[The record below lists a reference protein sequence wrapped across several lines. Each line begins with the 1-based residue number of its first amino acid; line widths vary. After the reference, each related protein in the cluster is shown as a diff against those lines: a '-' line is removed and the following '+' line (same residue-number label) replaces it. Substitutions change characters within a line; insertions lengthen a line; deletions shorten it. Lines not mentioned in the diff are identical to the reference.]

1 MRKSRISEV
10 MQNIHPK
17 FIDEANEYARAK
29 TYARPVW
36 VKWGMFTACL
46 CLVIAAV
53 FAATGLFRGFNQIAV
68 LDNGDEIRFV
78 KVNGALAQRDS
89 AVRTRKL
96 TDDEIVEMFGDLPIA
111 GYALFDEKDGRVL
124 GIEGSYG
131 DMKLLISA
139 PGIDIRDTVIVGA
152 DTASEVYGVSVH
164 AGYFISGKTVIYYA
178 SFRSGESTVY
188 IENAGNKDGSEN
200 VRKELASAVQ
210 SLILLKN
217 VDMSR
222 IAK

>member
-17 FIDEANEYARAK
+17 FIDEANEYVRAK
-29 TYARPVW
+29 TSARPVW
-36 VKWGMFTACL
+36 LKWGMFTACL

-53 FAATGLFRGFNQIAV
+53 FAAELFWGFNQIAV

-131 DMKLLISA
+131 DMKLLISV

-164 AGYFISGKTVIYYA
+164 AGYFISGKTVIYYVD
-178 SFRSGESTVY
+178 FQLGESTVY

-210 SLILLKN
+210 SLILLEN
-217 VDMSR
+217 IDMTR

>member
-29 TYARPVW
+29 ASARPVW
-36 VKWGMFTACL
+36 RKWGAIAACV
-46 CLVIAAV
+46 CLVMAAV
-53 FAATGLFRGFNQIAV
+53 FAAELFWSFNQIVV

-96 TDDEIVEMFGDLPIA
+96 TDDEIAELFGDLPIA

-178 SFRSGESTVY
+178 SFRS
-188 IENAGNKDGSEN
+188 
-200 VRKELASAVQ
+200 
-210 SLILLKN
+210 
-217 VDMSR
+217 SR
-222 IAK
+222 NFEKVLDKTEEM

>member
-29 TYARPVW
+29 ASARPVW
-36 VKWGMFTACL
+36 RKWGAIAACV
-46 CLVIAAV
+46 CLVMAAV
-53 FAATGLFRGFNQIAV
+53 FAAELFWGFNQIVV

-78 KVNGALAQRDS
+78 KASGVSAQRDS

-96 TDDEIVEMFGDLPIA
+96 TDDEIAEMFGDLPIA

-124 GIEGSYG
+124 GIEGCYG
-131 DMKLLISA
+131 DMKLLIFA
-139 PGIDIRDTVIVGA
+139 PGIDIRDTVIVGT
-152 DTASEVYGVSVH
+152 DTASDVYGVSVH

-178 SFRSGESTVY
+178 DFQLGENTVY
-188 IENAGNKDGSEN
+188 IENAGYREEGER

-210 SLILLKN
+210 SLILLEN
-217 VDMSR
+217 IDMTR
-222 IAK
+222 IAT

>member
-29 TYARPVW
+29 ASARPVW
-36 VKWGMFTACL
+36 RKWGAIAACV
-46 CLVIAAV
+46 CLVMAAV
-53 FAATGLFRGFNQIAV
+53 FAAELFWSFNQIVV

-96 TDDEIVEMFGDLPIA
+96 TDDEIAELFGDLPIA
-111 GYALFDEKDGRVL
+111 GYALFDEKDGSVL

-152 DTASEVYGVSVH
+152 DTASEVYGVSVY
-164 AGYFISGKTVIYYA
+164 AGYFISRKTVIYYVD
-178 SFRSGESTVY
+178 FQLGENTVY
-188 IENAGNKDGSEN
+188 IENAGNMEESEN

>member
-29 TYARPVW
+29 ASARPVW
-36 VKWGMFTACL
+36 RKWGAIAACV
-46 CLVIAAV
+46 CLVMAAV
-53 FAATGLFRGFNQIAV
+53 FAAELFWSFNQIVV

-96 TDDEIVEMFGDLPIA
+96 TDDEIAELFGDLPIA
-111 GYALFDEKDGRVL
+111 GYALFDEKDGSVL

-178 SFRSGESTVY
+178 SFRSGESTVC